1 MSENAVQQNPYHA
14 ALVATQEAY
23 LGEVLGKFLDA
34 EAKLRLA
41 NLRIKELNDRLTLAD
56 QQAEQL
62 KEAQKALNAMT
73 SNKSAF
79 EDKNTTLMQEIS
91 AIRVELLQV
100 KKERQEAME
109 RELYAKEELS
119 KLTQRRRKKE
129 AVNGKHDTAQA
140 I

>member
-1 MSENAVQQNPYHA
+1 MTENAVHQNPYNA
-14 ALVATQEAY
+14 ALVATQESY
-23 LGEVLGKFLDA
+23 LGEILGKFLDA
-34 EAKLRLA
+34 EAKLRVA
-41 NLRIKELNDRLTLAD
+41 SLRIQELNERLTLQD

-79 EDKNTTLMQEIS
+79 ETQNTTLMEEIS
-91 AIRVELLQV
+91 AIRVELQKV

-129 AVNGKHDTAQA
+129 AVNGKHNTAQTV
-140 I
+140 